1 MVNVAKG
8 GAMINVE
15 DFTSLEPG
23 LLVPLQG
30 RVEVCP
36 GCGRNGFEERPEC
49 AAPYFLHVQS
59 TALLA
64 DGMLTE
70 PVDLCALPPN

>member
-1 MVNVAKG
+1 
-8 GAMINVE
+8 MIRVE

-23 LLVPLQG
+23 LQIPLQG

-36 GCGRNGFEERPEC
+36 RCGRNGFEERPVC
-49 AAPYFLHVQS
+49 AAPYFLHVQF
-59 TALLA
+59 TAMLA

-70 PVDLCALPPN
+70 PLDRCALPN

>member
-1 MVNVAKG
+1 
-8 GAMINVE
+8 MINVE

-36 GCGRNGFEERPEC
+36 RCGRTGFQERPEC
-49 AAPYFLHVQS
+49 AAPYFLHAQS
-59 TALLA
+59 TAMLA

-70 PVDLCALPPN
+70 PLDCCSLPVN